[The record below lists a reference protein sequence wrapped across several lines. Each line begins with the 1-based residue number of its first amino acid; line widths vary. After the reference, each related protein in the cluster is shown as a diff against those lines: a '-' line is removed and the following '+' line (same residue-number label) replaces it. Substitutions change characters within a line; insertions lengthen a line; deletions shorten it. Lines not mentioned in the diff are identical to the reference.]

1 MLADLFADQPL
12 PRWAMVGMAAL
23 AESPESVARYQ
34 RAVPPLLREK
44 KLFAVGPFLDQPNFP
59 DRAAVTAFY
68 AESVSLVSFL
78 VELKGPR
85 AFATFLREAPR
96 RGYARALTAHYGF
109 KDPADLQ
116 GKWVRHVLG
125 GE

>member
-1 MLADLFADQPL
+1 VLADLFADQPL
-12 PRWAMVGMAAL
+12 PRWAIVGMAAL
-23 AESPESVARYQ
+23 SESPEGVARYR
-34 RAVPPLLREK
+34 RAVPALLHEK

-59 DRAAVTAFY
+59 EPASVTGFY

-96 RGYARALTAHYGF
+96 RGYARALTSHYGF
-109 KDPADLQ
+109 KDPAELQ
-116 GKWVRHVLG
+116 DRWVKHVLG

>member
-1 MLADLFADQPL
+1 
-12 PRWAMVGMAAL
+12 MAAL
-23 AESPESVARYQ
+23 SESPEGVARYR
-34 RAVPPLLREK
+34 RAVPTMLRDR
-44 KLFAVGPFLDQPNFP
+44 KLFAVGPFLDQSSFP
-59 DRAAVTAFY
+59 DPSAVTAFY

-78 VELKGPR
+78 VELKGPK

-96 RGYARALTAHYGF
+96 RGYARALTSHYGF

-116 GKWVRHVLG
+116 DKWVKHVLG